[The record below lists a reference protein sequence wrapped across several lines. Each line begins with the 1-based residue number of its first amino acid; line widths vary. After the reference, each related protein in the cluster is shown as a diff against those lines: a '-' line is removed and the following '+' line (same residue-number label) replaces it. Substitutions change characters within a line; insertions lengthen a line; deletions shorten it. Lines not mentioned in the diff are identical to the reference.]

1 MYELYEVNTD
11 KLLCVGS
18 VDEIAKYTGF
28 SISSI
33 RTCSITGAYLHWQY
47 YVIYVGRKKSKCK
60 QFDVY
65 QGGVLVDEGLSAR
78 DIADKYYLS
87 VHYVHHLCKL
97 GRETKD
103 GISIKESTE
112 NE

>member
-11 KLLCVGS
+11 RLLERGS
-18 VDEIAKYTGF
+18 LRDIA
-28 SISSI
+28 
-33 RTCSITGAYLHWQY
+33 
-47 YVIYVGRKKSKCK
+47 IYVGCSESYASHCSKHNLILCYGYYVKRVGRKDSHRK

-65 QGGVLVDEGLSAR
+65 EDGVLVDEGLSAR
-78 DIADKYYLS
+78 DISNKYYLS
-87 VHYVHHLCKL
+87 IHYVHHLNKL